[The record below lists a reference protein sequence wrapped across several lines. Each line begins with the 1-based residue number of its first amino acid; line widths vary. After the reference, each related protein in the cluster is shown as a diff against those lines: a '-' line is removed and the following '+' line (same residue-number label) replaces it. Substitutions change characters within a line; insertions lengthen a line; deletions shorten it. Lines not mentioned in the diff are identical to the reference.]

1 MGVII
6 WNTKNK
12 HLVHKEAIR
21 LVIQSLPGSVDMD
34 SVAGY
39 YSPYDVE
46 WRNIKILVRVARP
59 SKKSSQKRA
68 KWFYTLR
75 KKDHQVADYFV
86 LFALVGNKVGAVYVL
101 PKVFVPAVFITITK
115 LDGNIRYDYFK
126 TDLPDLAEKIKKVQ
140 VNLPK
145 LIQIHRKAKILKGG
159 EQ

>member
-1 MGVII
+1 
-6 WNTKNK
+6 
-12 HLVHKEAIR
+12 
-21 LVIQSLPGSVDMD
+21 
-34 SVAGY
+34 
-39 YSPYDVE
+39 
-46 WRNIKILVRVARP
+46 
-59 SKKSSQKRA
+59 
-68 KWFYTLR
+68 LR